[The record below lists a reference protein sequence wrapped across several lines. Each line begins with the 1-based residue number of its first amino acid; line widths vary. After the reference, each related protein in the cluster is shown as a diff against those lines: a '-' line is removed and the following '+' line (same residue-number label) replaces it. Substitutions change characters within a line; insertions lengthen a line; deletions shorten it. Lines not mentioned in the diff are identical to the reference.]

1 MGVKI
6 ISGDVVSADISG
18 NQNNEVE
25 TELQELSR
33 GLTHLI
39 FRNVRLV
46 EEIHAMQMP
55 IDDEIMKMLNIEIN
69 NRIYTLLATWIY
81 GKEEERAELLRHIRF
96 NSFYGCGTWDKARK
110 VEI

>member
-1 MGVKI
+1 MQE
-6 ISGDVVSADISG
+6 

-25 TELQELSR
+25 AELQALSR

-39 FRNVRLV
+39 FRNIQLV

-55 IDDEIMKMLNIEIN
+55 IDDKVMQMLNIEIN
-69 NRIYTLLATWIY
+69 NRIYSLLSIWLY
-81 GKEEERAELLRHIRF
+81 GTEEERLELLRHIRF
-96 NSFYGCGTWDKARK
+96 NSFYGCGSWDKARK